1 MAQSMFTG
9 QDGWTAFEVAA
20 ALIPTV
26 TFVWII
32 VTVRAL
38 HLRGVYFW
46 GLGST
51 WTTII
56 GCPIGLV
63 IASMGSWSGLH
74 DPNVVPF
81 YTPIMAGL
89 GLYAVAFIYSIFCN
103 YNATKS
109 VTLAVSTTM
118 LQQFAVLCVI
128 LLFLRWSGPNHRR
141 RRSAPH

>member
-1 MAQSMFTG
+1 MFTG
-9 QDGWTAFEVAA
+9 QDGWTAFEVAT

-38 HLRGVYFW
+38 HVRGVYFW

-56 GCPIGLV
+56 GCSIGLL
-63 IASMGSWSGLH
+63 IASIGSWSALH
-74 DPNVVPF
+74 DPNAAPF

-89 GLYAVAFIYSIFCN
+89 GLYAVAFTYSIFCN

-109 VTLAVSTTM
+109 MTLALSTSM
-118 LQQFAVLCVI
+118 LQQLAVLGLI
-128 LLFLRWSGPNHRR
+128 LLFVRWGSDSRNRR
-141 RRSAPH
+141 